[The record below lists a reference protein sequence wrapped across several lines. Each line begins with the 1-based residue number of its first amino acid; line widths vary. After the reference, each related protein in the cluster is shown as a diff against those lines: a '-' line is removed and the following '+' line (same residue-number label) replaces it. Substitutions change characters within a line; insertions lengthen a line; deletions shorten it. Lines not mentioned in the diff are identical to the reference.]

1 MISIKTLINN
11 CKKYYNYNNIYDNI
25 IVEHNLL
32 NKSELLDN
40 IKYEINNSKFSNCN
54 KIIKYTNNCN
64 DIISISKLNCNIKIL
79 IYYNKKTN
87 ISYEKIFKNYNRLL
101 IISNI
106 YNINKDICFHLV
118 LTNSKRIM
126 PKNNYFET
134 KNFNGGFTYI
144 YHNNNIQ
151 KADIYIFRYDEYF
164 KVMLHELIHHIG
176 IINDSMLKLPNEIIV
191 DLKKYFNIS
200 NDSNIQVNEGNV
212 EFWAT
217 IYNLIF
223 ISIEYNIEFKK
234 LYKKELEFS
243 INQYF
248 KLRCI
253 NKYKIWK
260 ENTNIF
266 SYFIIKLILLY
277 NYKEFI
283 NLKLP
288 YDNKIFCNFIKNK
301 YNNDF
306 ITKIKKIKNNKL
318 NLKNKNS
325 LDAMIFSSF

>member
-11 CKKYYNYNNIYDNI
+11 CKKYYNYNNLYDNI
-25 IVEHNLL
+25 IIDDNLS
-32 NKSELLDN
+32 NKNELLDN
-40 IKYEINNSKFSNCN
+40 IKYEISNSKFSNHN
-54 KIIKYTNNCN
+54 KIIKHTNNFN
-64 DIISISKLNCNIKIL
+64 NIISISKLDCNIKIL

-87 ISYEKIFKNYNRLL
+87 VLYEKILKIYNRL
-101 IISNI
+101 IILSNI
-106 YNINKDICFHLV
+106 YNVNKDICFHLV

-144 YHNNNIQ
+144 HHNNNIK
-151 KADIYIFRYDEYF
+151 KADIYIYRYDEYS
-164 KVMLHELIHHIG
+164 KVMLHELIHHID
-176 IINDSMLKLPNEIIV
+176 IINDSMLKLPNENIL
-191 DLKKYFNIS
+191 DLKNYFNIS
-200 NDSNIQVNEGNV
+200 YDSNIKVNEGNV

-248 KLRCI
+248 KLRNI

-283 NLKLP
+283 NLHLP
-288 YDNKIFCNFIKNK
+288 YDIDIFCNFIKNK
-301 YNNDF
+301 YSKNF
-306 ITKIKKIKNNKL
+306 INKIKKNKNNKL

>member
-1 MISIKTLINN
+1 MISIKTLISN
-11 CKKYYNYNNIYDNI
+11 CKKYYDYNTLYDNI
-25 IVEHNLL
+25 IINNNLSNKTELL
-32 NKSELLDN
+32 NN
-40 IKYEINNSKFSNCN
+40 VKYEIINSKFSNSS
-54 KIIKYTNNCN
+54 KIIKHTNNCN
-64 DIISISKLNCNIKIL
+64 DVIEINKINFNIKIL
-79 IYYNKKTN
+79 VYYNKKIN
-87 ISYEKIFKNYNRLL
+87 LSYEKLIKIYNRLSIL
-101 IISNI
+101 SKI
-106 YNINKDICFHLV
+106 YSINKNICFHLV
-118 LTNSKRIM
+118 LTNSKRII

-134 KNFNGGFTYI
+134 KNFNGGFTYM
-144 YHNNNIQ
+144 NKK
-151 KADIYIFRYDEYF
+151 KADIYIFRYDEYS

-176 IINDSMLKLPNEIIV
+176 IINDSMLILPNEITLE
-191 DLKKYFNIS
+191 LKKYFNIS
-200 NDSNIQVNEGNV
+200 NDSNIEVNEGNV

-223 ISIEYNIEFKK
+223 ISIEYNINFEK

-306 ITKIKKIKNNKL
+306 INKIKKIKNNKL